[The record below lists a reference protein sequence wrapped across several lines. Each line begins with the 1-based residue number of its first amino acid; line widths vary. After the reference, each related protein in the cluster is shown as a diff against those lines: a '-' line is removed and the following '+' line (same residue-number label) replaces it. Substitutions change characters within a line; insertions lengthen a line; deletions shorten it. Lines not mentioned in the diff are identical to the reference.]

1 MAKDKDRALNPATA
15 QLKAEKQKA
24 LKKGLRIP
32 HLRFPYVRF
41 PIFVMPTSINLSL
54 LSSIVSVTD
63 WLPKQ
68 AKQR

>member
-24 LKKGLRIP
+24 LKKGSLIP

-41 PIFVMPTSINLSL
+41 PIFVMLTSINKPL
-54 LSSIVSVTD
+54 LSSTVCVTD